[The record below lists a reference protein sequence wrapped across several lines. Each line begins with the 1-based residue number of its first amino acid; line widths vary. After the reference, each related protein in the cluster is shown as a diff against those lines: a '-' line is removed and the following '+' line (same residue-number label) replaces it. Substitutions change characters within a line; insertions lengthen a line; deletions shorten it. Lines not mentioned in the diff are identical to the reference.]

1 MPALRYRDLSAAIN
15 WLCRAFGFEGH
26 DVVTAVDG
34 TILRARLKFGRET
47 ILLLPV
53 RNSGPPVSRPA
64 EEIGHEM
71 QSYYFIVDD
80 PDEHYLHAK
89 DAGAEV
95 IEIMEYDD
103 GGRGYSCRDPEGHIW
118 NFVTYDSSLT
128 PATPDD
134 TPELTPDEPVD
145 ASNSRL
151 GNAVSLRGRV
161 TRPAI
166 FATVVGTVIVAAI
179 VGLWLVT
186 SPQLLPKASALLG
199 HAKGG
204 AEDTGSHVP
213 RRKHV
218 DRLPVN
224 KMAGARRTEQASEAT
239 ARPPP
244 ESTSLYSPALST
256 IGTPKRDDGDERT
269 TRPTNEPA
277 PKAVA
282 EEFPQEAPR
291 VQAATAE
298 PPQAP
303 DEVRA
308 KRKSVA
314 RAMPGV
320 REPPLKAAQ
329 PAQEQ
334 KGDSQLWDCQ
344 PTPTGMV
351 VCKPRGKKPAAAETT
366 APTASKSKITT
377 APPSNAPSPRPPR
390 ARTADSQAWDCKPK
404 PPTGEVGCRPIG
416 AAP

>member
-1 MPALRYRDLSAAIN
+1 MSVTVDPTVSRFMPALRYRDLSAAIN

-186 SPQLLPKASALLG
+186 SRTVTAKGKRIARTVP
-199 HAKGG
+199 KGG

-224 KMAGARRTEQASEAT
+224 KMRRSPTHRASFRGDRSSAT
-239 ARPPP
+239 G
-244 ESTSLYSPALST
+244 
-256 IGTPKRDDGDERT
+256 I
-269 TRPTNEPA
+269 N
-277 PKAVA
+277 
-282 EEFPQEAPR
+282 FP
-291 VQAATAE
+291 V
-298 PPQAP
+298 
-303 DEVRA
+303 
-308 KRKSVA
+308 
-314 RAMPGV
+314 
-320 REPPLKAAQ
+320 
-329 PAQEQ
+329 
-334 KGDSQLWDCQ
+334 
-344 PTPTGMV
+344 
-351 VCKPRGKKPAAAETT
+351 
-366 APTASKSKITT
+366 
-377 APPSNAPSPRPPR
+377 
-390 ARTADSQAWDCKPK
+390 
-404 PPTGEVGCRPIG
+404 
-416 AAP
+416 